1 MHDTAY
7 EIGKLFFAIYGRP
20 GQMIVELGSYNVNGT
35 LRDFSPN
42 GAVYLGLDLEAGPGV
57 DICVQGQ
64 PLPLRTDF
72 ADLVV
77 SSSAFEHDPFFW
89 ETFVELTRILRP
101 GGFLYLNVPSNGVF
115 HRYPQEDCW
124 RFYPDCG
131 RAFERLAQK
140 NGYALTLVESFLAE
154 RKRGFWN
161 DFVAVFVKAPSVDLG
176 AVRFISDHVACTN
189 AIRFGEPNILAER
202 KSPED
207 MVIIKT
213 LRGEV
218 AQLKR
223 VARDQ
228 NSAATPN
235 GDTALERLQILRAH
249 TARLRQSLEQKT
261 LDRKTKSIA
270 DCDRNS

>member
-42 GAVYLGLDLEAGPGV
+42 EAVYLGLDLEAGPGV

-64 PLPLRTDF
+64 LLPLPTDF

-77 SSSAFEHDPFFW
+77 SSSALEHDPFFW
-89 ETFVELTRILRP
+89 ETFMELTRILKP
-101 GGFLYLNVPSNGVF
+101 GGFLYLNAPSNGAF
-115 HRYPQEDCW
+115 HRYPLDCW

-140 NGYALTLVESFLAE
+140 NGYALTVVESFLAE
-154 RKRGFWN
+154 RKRDIWN
-161 DFVAVFVKAPSVDLG
+161 DFVAVFVKAPNVDLG

-189 AIRFGEPNILAER
+189 VIRFGEPNILAER

-207 MVIIKT
+207 MVIIET
-213 LRGEV
+213 LRGET
-218 AQLKR
+218 AQKR
-223 VARDQ
+223 VERDQ
-228 NSAATPN
+228 SSAATPN

-249 TARLRQSLEQKT
+249 TARLRQAIEQKM
-261 LDRKTKSIA
+261 LG
-270 DCDRNS
+270 